1 MESLLAALTRA
12 GPGAAI
18 ALKIFFSFLEL
29 LIIAAGIYLIRHR
42 EALFGYKGK
51 ESDSYASAN
60 LLWYPAKNVLTGVEL
75 LWGQL
80 EQKDGM
86 SNIDRRM
93 QFSAQYKF

>member
-1 MESLLAALTRA
+1 MESLLAALTRT

-29 LIIAAGIYLIRHR
+29 LIIAAGVYLIRHR

-60 LLWYPAKNVLTGVEL
+60 LRLAMLVLIWIHAVIFIGIMIF
-75 LWGQL
+75 Q
-80 EQKDGM
+80 
-86 SNIDRRM
+86 I
-93 QFSAQYKF
+93 